1 MALILG
7 REIVAE
13 ALRSGDARPYL
24 DAGFG
29 LDFMRDAMH
38 PAWASV
44 FSGQDIDAWLLIL
57 RHQEKFGRVPDPGVF
72 RASFPEGTYDLPR
85 SRSTAGELTAL
96 ACDAVAAYETE
107 VGNTEAGRWI
117 DAGEPVTAA
126 EIMLATARKVLSA
139 RTRGAVRR
147 AWDSPV
153 YDLRER
159 LAVIV
164 RRGPGTGI
172 PALDGQFSGFQ
183 DGQLITYLGRA
194 KAGKTSFLIASAF
207 TAWTGRTPLPGLAR
221 SAVEPCRVMFVTTE
235 IPEEGI
241 RDRLTAYGAGVN
253 PSPFLASTEDHRA
266 SPEQEKRLL
275 EFWENHVAPE
285 AASEFCV
292 IQPTGK
298 YGVAEI
304 ETDAESCEP
313 GIIYVDGFYFL
324 TDPATG
330 RMGAHWEAHD
340 NLARGLKALAMRLDI
355 PVVVTHQ
362 VREKQLG
369 SAGGGIDDAAMMG
382 GTGLRMASD
391 LVLGIDK
398 GKDGIVT
405 VNCTASRN
413 EYLKAVRG
421 EWNWDTYRF
430 EADENWDPE
439 AAGD

>member
-13 ALRSGDARPYL
+13 ALRTGDARPYL
-24 DAGFG
+24 DAGMT
-29 LDFMRDAMH
+29 LDWMRDQMH
-38 PAWASV
+38 PAWAAV
-44 FSGQDIDAWLLIL
+44 FSGQDIDAWLVIL
-57 RHQEKFGRVPDPGVF
+57 RHQEKFGRVPDLSVF
-72 RASFPEGTYDLPR
+72 RASFPEGTYDLPQ
-85 SRSTAGELTAL
+85 SRSTAGELTSLAL
-96 ACDAVAAYETE
+96 DAVAAYETE

-139 RTRGAVRR
+139 QTRGAVRR
-147 AWDSPV
+147 AWDSPA

-159 LAVIV
+159 LAVVV

-172 PALDGQFSGFQ
+172 PALDEQFSGYQ
-183 DGQLITYLGRA
+183 DGQLITLLGRA

-207 TAWTGRTPLPGLAR
+207 SAWTGKTFMPGSVRAGI
-221 SAVEPCRVMFVTTE
+221 EPRRVMFVSTE

-241 RDRLTAYGAGVN
+241 RDRLTAYGAGIN
-253 PSPFLASTEDHRA
+253 PSPFLASTEDYRA

-275 EFWENHVAPE
+275 EFWESSVAPE
-285 AASEFCV
+285 AANEFTV

-313 GIIYVDGFYFL
+313 GIIFIDGFYFL
-324 TDPATG
+324 TDPSTG

-355 PVVVTHQ
+355 PVVITHQ

-413 EYLKAVRG
+413 EYLKTVRG
-421 EWNWDTYRF
+421 EWDWDTYRF
-430 EADENWDPE
+430 RVHENWDPE
-439 AAGD
+439 EISD